1 MRPEP
6 IRPEPMRSEPM
17 RLDVLSDPVC
27 PWCWIGRQ
35 HMQAALAELARD
47 GLRFA
52 VAWRPFRLNPD
63 MPRDGLPRD
72 DYRRAKFGS
81 MERSRELDAEVAA
94 AARGAGLVINLDRI
108 GRMPST
114 LDAHR
119 LIRLAGAG
127 ERQDAVVARLF
138 QDFFV
143 NGRDIGDGA
152 VLADAAA
159 AAGMD
164 RTAVAAHLAG
174 GDGRA
179 EVEAEDAALRAAG
192 LRGVPAFVLEDR
204 VLFTGAVPAG
214 AFADGLAR
222 ACRVLDARR
231 R

>member
-1 MRPEP
+1 MR
-6 IRPEPMRSEPM
+6 
-17 RLDVLSDPVC
+17 
-27 PWCWIGRQ
+27 
-35 HMQAALAELARD
+35 AALAELAKD

-63 MPRDGLPRD
+63 MPRGGLPRD
-72 DYRRAKFGS
+72 DYRRGKFGS

-94 AARGAGLVINLDRI
+94 AARGAGLVINIDRI
-108 GRMPST
+108 GRMPNT

-119 LIRLAGAG
+119 LIRLAGTG
-127 ERQDAVVARLF
+127 RRQDAVVARLF
-138 QDFFV
+138 QDFFAD
-143 NGRDIGDGA
+143 GRDIGNSA

-164 RTAVAAHLAG
+164 RAAVATHLSG
-174 GDGRA
+174 SDGRA

-204 VLFTGAVPAG
+204 LLFTGAVPAG

-222 ACRVLDARR
+222 ACRVLDAWRR
-231 R
+231 PNLHC